1 MPAVFENLY
10 RNENPTRPLWGG
22 GSAILPGQ
30 VPGTVGDKL
39 RRMAGEV
46 RYEDQC
52 ITILPLDDLI
62 LSLNNELKEYNAD
75 IVVLKGLADA
85 GSSVVKQISLIGV
98 MGMAYVKT
106 ASDGKQYVVFKGY
119 AGARPNLPGTR
130 YLRSHPKMAVFTLS
144 NAEYLK
150 NGLKALRVAFVIY
163 AGIRILE
170 ELRQDQFSFARLF
183 TGLAS
188 DLVQALIASLVG
200 IAVAAV
206 AGSIVTFF
214 FGVAVPVVIV
224 VALVA
229 FSSLIAGI
237 FLMRLDNDNK
247 ITENLINYS
256 MKLEKNTLNEL
267 SDIGSRLCY
276 FIDIIDS
283 IHKSISNIR
292 SYRYNFG
299 RNYLN
304 FYGVF

>member
-1 MPAVFENLY
+1 MFDGECTMPAVFESLY

-22 GSAILPGQ
+22 SSILPGQ

-46 RYEDQC
+46 RYEDHC
-52 ITILPLDDLI
+52 VTILPLDDLI

-75 IVVLKGLADA
+75 IATLKGLADA
-85 GSSVVKQISLIGV
+85 GSSVVKQISLIGI

-106 ASDGKQYVVFKGY
+106 ASDGKQYVIFKGY

-200 IAVAAV
+200 VAVGATIGTVLAL
-206 AGSIVTFF
+206 A
-214 FGVAVPVVIV
+214 GVAIPVAIV
-224 VALVA
+224 FLLTVGV
-229 FSSLIAGI
+229 SIATGML
-237 FLMRLDNDNK
+237 LMELDRK
-247 ITENLINYS
+247 FEITEKLIHQAMLLSGKISKNSTPILSNNFSENERIENKYDFYNNL
-256 MKLEKNTLNEL
+256 
-267 SDIGSRLCY
+267 
-276 FIDIIDS
+276 
-283 IHKSISNIR
+283 
-292 SYRYNFG
+292 FG
-299 RNYLN
+299 IKR
-304 FYGVF
+304 FRDF

>member
-1 MPAVFENLY
+1 MPAVFESLY

-22 GSAILPGQ
+22 SSILPGQ

-46 RYEDQC
+46 RYEDHC
-52 ITILPLDDLI
+52 VTILPLDDLI

-75 IVVLKGLADA
+75 IATLKGLADA

-106 ASDGKQYVVFKGY
+106 ASDGKQYVIFKGY

-200 IAVAAV
+200 
-206 AGSIVTFF
+206 
-214 FGVAVPVVIV
+214 VAVTAGLGVFLAGVGVTLPIV
-224 VALVA
+224 VVSIIVVGISVGIGMLLMALDKQFNVT
-229 FSSLIAGI
+229 SKLI
-237 FLMRLDNDNK
+237 
-247 ITENLINYS
+247 
-256 MKLEKNTLNEL
+256 
-267 SDIGSRLCY
+267 
-276 FIDIIDS
+276 
-283 IHKSISNIR
+283 SISMELERQLSAGKPETNRINIGENIQDKYDFLR
-292 SYRYNFG
+292 EAFTGIPRFK
-299 RNYLN
+299 
-304 FYGVF
+304 F